1 MRITRTSEFVAD
13 NDRPVH
19 KQVNIRYL
27 NCTYQ
32 LRQLRYKHLQKI
44 QFYLSSRKRNTTS
57 QGSKKSGQL
66 LNLSYLKILQ
76 PLVENKIKNLSN
88 RTAIYIDSDLNTQ
101 SLSTYTIYIFC
112 KYFLE
117 VPVSWTTRCH
127 LSSWRHV
134 PTLRVLHHIIEYYL
148 RLCVGTCPLRLAYNP
163 VLALHITSSRPVWQ
177 HTICT
182 VL

>member
-1 MRITRTSEFVAD
+1 MRITRTSEFIAD
-13 NDRPVH
+13 NDRPIH
-19 KQVNIRYL
+19 TQVNTRYL
-27 NCTYQ
+27 NFTYQ

-44 QFYLSSRKRNTTS
+44 YNFISLQNKPRFQKIRTAPESF
-57 QGSKKSGQL
+57 L
-66 LNLSYLKILQ
+66 LKDICNLWLKTNQ
-76 PLVENKIKNLSN
+76 NLSN
-88 RTAIYIDSDLNTQ
+88 RTVVYIDSDLNIQ

-127 LSSWRHV
+127 LSVWRQV
-134 PTLRVLHHIIEYYL
+134 PTLRVLHHIREYYL
-148 RLCVGTCPLRLAYNP
+148 RRCVGTCLLRLAYNP